1 MLYQIG
7 IVLIIVV
14 AAIILSKKLS
24 QKDEL
29 IFEDEMDKD
38 ELKKIDDK
46 FQVDYAPDYRQ
57 NIADSWP
64 NTIDDTYAREDW
76 GWNSKYDFKKTINH
90 ILSKLALI

>member
-14 AAIILSKKLS
+14 AAIIFSKKLS

-38 ELKKIDDK
+38 ELKKIDDEINYGFNSLSRELK
-46 FQVDYAPDYRQ
+46 
-57 NIADSWP
+57 NSLIAKT
-64 NTIDDTYAREDW
+64 TIIENGTPKITTEV
-76 GWNSKYDFKKTINH
+76 
-90 ILSKLALI
+90 

>member
-1 MLYQIG
+1 MHKA

-38 ELKKIDDK
+38 ELKKIDD
-46 FQVDYAPDYRQ
+46 
-57 NIADSWP
+57 
-64 NTIDDTYAREDW
+64 E
-76 GWNSKYDFKKTINH
+76 IN
-90 ILSKLALI
+90 

>member
-38 ELKKIDDK
+38 ELKKIDD
-46 FQVDYAPDYRQ
+46 
-57 NIADSWP
+57 
-64 NTIDDTYAREDW
+64 E
-76 GWNSKYDFKKTINH
+76 IN
-90 ILSKLALI
+90 